1 MGERANITKTTVEGL
16 PADSIIWDAKVR
28 GFGARRQKGDAIAY
42 VLFYRT
48 KDGRQR
54 WHTIGKHG
62 SPWTPD
68 LARAEARRILG
79 EVVAGADPAG
89 EKQADRKAATVA
101 DLCDD
106 YLAAATSGKLLTKRK
121 VPKKAST
128 LLVDKSNIT
137 NHVKPLLGGLKVAA
151 VTRRDVERFQRLCDS
166 RRDCG
171 EVMRAARRWAPDRR
185 AGCRNPH
192 HGTAR
197 RGLSVR
203 RQARHAARQSGS
215 RRRAPC

>member
-1 MGERANITKTTVEGL
+1 MSERANITLETVRKL
-16 PADSIIWDAKVR
+16 PAESIVWDAKVR

-54 WHTIGKHG
+54 WQTIGKHG

-79 EVVAGADPAG
+79 EVVGGGDPAG
-89 EKQADRKAATVA
+89 EKAEARKAATVA
-101 DLCDD
+101 ELCDS
-106 YLAAATSGKLLTKRK
+106 YLEAASAGRILTRGRA
-121 VPKKAST
+121 KKAST

-137 NHVKPLLGGLKVAA
+137 NHVKPLLGGLKVGA
-151 VTRRDVERFQRLCDS
+151 VTRRDIERFQDAVTAGETAAASCGPG
-166 RRDCG
+166 RR
-171 EVMRAARRWAPDRR
+171 PSDRR
-185 AGCRNPH
+185 ARRRNPH
-192 HGTAR
+192 HGIAR
-197 RGLSVR
+197 RRLSVR
-203 RQARHAARQSGS
+203 RQAQHAGRQSCS